1 MYVYTYTHIHS
12 IPIYPQ
18 DERCRP
24 DETMYKCF
32 RRLMNP
38 LWIHYKYESNMRTR
52 YESMMNPVRVCF
64 ESIMNPVAILFGSQ
78 DELVVWEIRFQRDTS
93 QDESVTWD
101 LARRIG
107 NVKSCREVGSG
118 RSPRTNRWLSSTP
131 PPQWNCFEHVLDQSS
146 GRGEKMQV
154 VKLTT
159 FDNLVEFILKPG
171 TPQFSVP
178 VHFWTGARRTK
189 FQNSCC
195 VATRVLLR
203 GAGVS
208 FVSTCAAPACHYPH
222 RRQGE

>member
-118 RSPRTNRWLSSTP
+118 RSPRTNRWLSSTHP
-131 PPQWNCFEHVLDQSS
+131 NGTASGTCWTNLPAEVKKCRLWNWQH
-146 GRGEKMQV
+146 
-154 VKLTT
+154 LTT
-159 FDNLVEFILKPG
+159 
-171 TPQFSVP
+171 
-178 VHFWTGARRTK
+178 
-189 FQNSCC
+189 
-195 VATRVLLR
+195 
-203 GAGVS
+203 
-208 FVSTCAAPACHYPH
+208 
-222 RRQGE
+222 